1 MWWYICLWH
10 ALHRVPERGFARN
23 FVILHHCTPRAI
35 ALRNTIL
42 ALRYCAR
49 RACLYCAVFSSPTV
63 VIGLPLWT
71 CFHVSLRL
79 HIATNVHTSS
89 WNYLFASSS
98 HLTTLSY
105 AELSSSTSSQIR
117 PYVVLSSKFGF
128 VSGPGRARL
137 FLYAQDTCA
146 DAVLLFCGSPW
157 WGWFPDI
164 RPVSSRPAT
173 TDVLPNFATVI
184 VLATKCGDTL
194 VRLRYLNFLFGH
206 FLLVQILHGTPICSL
221 LIYCRTPR
229 TVVLRFAVIFSCQY
243 CAHLFG
249 ICGICTL
256 KIIPLLSASAT
267 SLASCEL
274 LIPVPSWQTRL
285 PCFHHHLASSH
296 VTSPLVL
303 FLRSIYSSQ
312 CLVFC
317 CVISFIFTVCW
328 LLSAFLCLSH
338 TIEIKKCFWNFF
350 CPILFFVTLSCGS
363 SLLHLPK
370 YILLI
375 LLHRHFGAICFPPR
389 LGFMF
394 VFPHTSVLFPPLM
407 FLNLWKFVI
416 YLDAY
421 AGNLFPSATSIL
433 EICSSI
439 DAYAGNFFPTST
451 PTLEICLLPR
461 RIRWKFLPLSTYTL
475 EISPLQRR
483 LPWKFGGLTDA
494 NAVNSFLLS
503 TIMLKFV
510 LSLMLMLE
518 MCRPQQHWCW
528 KCALPEIHR
537 LEIGSCW
544 RRMFQK
550 FVPCQVGIL
559 RLLVEIRTVK
569 FFMWFPH
576 FVSHFYCAAVF
587 RTFAGTRDSH
597 MREARLIRWKF
608 VPLSDSYIGNF
619 ILAAIEMLE
628 ICFCRDTAV
637 GNVFSLCHI

>member
-79 HIATNVHTSS
+79 DIATNVHTSS

-98 HLTTLSY
+98 HFTTLSY

-128 VSGPGRARL
+128 VSGPGRARS

-350 CPILFFVTLSCGS
+350 CPILFFCDT
-363 SLLHLPK
+363 
-370 YILLI
+370 
-375 LLHRHFGAICFPPR
+375 
-389 LGFMF
+389 
-394 VFPHTSVLFPPLM
+394 VL
-407 FLNLWKFVI
+407 WFVI
-416 YLDAY
+416 TPFAKIYFAHSSSQTFWC
-421 AGNLFPSATSIL
+421 NLFSPSSWFYVRISSYKRFISPPHFSQSL
-433 EICSSI
+433 EICH
-439 DAYAGNFFPTST
+439 
-451 PTLEICLLPR
+451 LPR
-461 RIRWKFLPLSTYTL
+461 RIRWKFVPFCDQYSGNLFLHRRICWKFLSYIDTYAGNLFTTSTHTL
-475 EISPLQRR
+475 EISSSINVYPGNFSLTTTPTLEIWWPHRCKCCKFLPLVNYHVEICS
-483 LPWKFGGLTDA
+483 FTDA
-494 NAVNSFLLS
+494 YVGNVS
-503 TIMLKFV
+503 TTAT
-510 LSLMLMLE
+510 LMLE
-518 MCRPQQHWCW
+518 MCT
-528 KCALPEIHR
+528 
-537 LEIGSCW
+537 S
-544 RRMFQK
+544 
-550 FVPCQVGIL
+550 
-559 RLLVEIRTVK
+559 
-569 FFMWFPH
+569 
-576 FVSHFYCAAVF
+576 
-587 RTFAGTRDSH
+587 
-597 MREARLIRWKF
+597 
-608 VPLSDSYIGNF
+608 GN
-619 ILAAIEMLE
+619 
-628 ICFCRDTAV
+628 
-637 GNVFSLCHI
+637 S

>member
-79 HIATNVHTSS
+79 HIATNMHTSS
-89 WNYLFASSS
+89 WNYLFALSS

-105 AELSSSTSSQIR
+105 AEFSSSTSSQIR

-128 VSGPGRARL
+128 VSGPGRARS

-173 TDVLPNFATVI
+173 TDVLPNFATVS
-184 VLATKCGDTL
+184 VLTTKCGDTL

-229 TVVLRFAVIFSCQY
+229 TVGLRFAVIFSCQY

-370 YILLI
+370 YSFCSFFFTDILVQSVSPLVLVLCSYFLI
-375 LLHRHFGAICFPPR
+375 QAFY
-389 LGFMF
+389 
-394 VFPHTSVLFPPLM
+394 SPPL
-407 FLNLWKFVI
+407 
-416 YLDAY
+416 
-421 AGNLFPSATSIL
+421 
-433 EICSSI
+433 ICH
-439 DAYAGNFFPTST
+439 
-451 PTLEICLLPR
+451 LPR
-461 RIRWKFLPLSTYTL
+461 RIRWKFVPFCDQYSGNLFLHRRICWKFLPPSTYTL

-544 RRMFQK
+544 RCMFQK

-628 ICFCRDTAV
+628 ICFCRDTVV